1 MSDAGMRVAY
11 IIRCDAQMKFEFTR
25 AVATRRLGLDE
36 ICPQDR
42 CATRR
47 DSDRKVRFE
56 LSDQERAW
64 EISWRLRLR
73 LRKGARSGKKW
84 HKRATVKLKV
94 LGSIRRRWG

>member
-25 AVATRRLGLDE
+25 AVATRRLGLDD
-36 ICPQDR
+36 PRDH

-47 DSDRKVRFE
+47 DSDIKVRFE

-64 EISWRLRLR
+64 ERFP
-73 LRKGARSGKKW
+73 GAC
-84 HKRATVKLKV
+84 ACA
-94 LGSIRRRWG
+94 